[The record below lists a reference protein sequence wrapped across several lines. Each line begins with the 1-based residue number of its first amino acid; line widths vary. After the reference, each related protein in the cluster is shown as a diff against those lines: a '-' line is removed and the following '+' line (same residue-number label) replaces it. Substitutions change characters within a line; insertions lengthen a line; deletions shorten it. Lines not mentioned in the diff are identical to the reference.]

1 MPTSQPDAEPDADAT
16 REEAEPEPPLP
27 PSKNQTAS
35 VDPSEEQ
42 PSVADA
48 EDAAAVAESAV
59 ATGPQV
65 ADEVETNDEQNSYP
79 AEAIE
84 VSKPDAP
91 ADTAPEDNG
100 HKDILERVRH
110 EQQKIAKKHSL
121 QQPPADTTPE
131 DNGHKDILERVRHE
145 QQRIAKKHS
154 LQQPPIESV
163 DKKNDR
169 DVSDKNAAPPDTT
182 SEDNDHKD
190 TLERVRHEQQ
200 KIAKKHSLQQP
211 PTDTVTLNPFDARV
225 EATFKALD
233 VDRSGELSLPEMER
247 IFGEETHEFWEDMDG
262 EAGM

>member
-79 AEAIE
+79 AETIE

-91 ADTAPEDNG
+91 ADTA
-100 HKDILERVRH
+100 
-110 EQQKIAKKHSL
+110 
-121 QQPPADTTPE
+121 PE